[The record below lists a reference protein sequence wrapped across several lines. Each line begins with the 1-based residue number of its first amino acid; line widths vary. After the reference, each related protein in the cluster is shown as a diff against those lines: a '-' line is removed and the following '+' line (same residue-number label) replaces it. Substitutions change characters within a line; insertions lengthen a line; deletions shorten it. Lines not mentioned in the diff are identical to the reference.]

1 MMTLSP
7 DETAELLDRDDVT
20 VFPSLYAACAYE
32 GELNANAYDQV
43 VQAFYN
49 L

>member
-1 MMTLSP
+1 MTLSS

-20 VFPSLYAACAYE
+20 VFPSLYAAIAYE
-32 GELNANAYDQV
+32 RELNTSTYDQL

>member
-1 MMTLSP
+1 MILSAE
-7 DETAELLDRDDVT
+7 ETNELLDRDDVSI
-20 VFPSLYAACAYE
+20 FPSLYACSAYE
-32 GELNANAYDQV
+32 TELYTSAYDLL

>member
-1 MMTLSP
+1 MRTLSS

-20 VFPSLYAACAYE
+20 VFPSIHAASAYE
-32 GELNANAYDQV
+32 KELNTSAYDQM